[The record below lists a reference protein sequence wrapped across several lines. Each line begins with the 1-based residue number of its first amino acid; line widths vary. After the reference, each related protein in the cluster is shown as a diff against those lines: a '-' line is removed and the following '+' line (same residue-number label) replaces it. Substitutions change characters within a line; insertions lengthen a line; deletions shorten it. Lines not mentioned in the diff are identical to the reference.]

1 MHRFYY
7 DVKNA
12 VSIYNELV
20 DNDTLNIIDTTVMP
34 CEVRIIIKSTLD
46 PSTLN
51 DGKGEHIKP
60 EMEYLDVIFI
70 EVTPV
75 EHTNDDIRTLRANTI
90 SQTFKSF
97 KQIHKYYVRDLLRCT
112 NLEHRM
118 HNQILRPQHE
128 V

>member
-1 MHRFYY
+1 M
-7 DVKNA
+7 
-12 VSIYNELV
+12 
-20 DNDTLNIIDTTVMP
+20 MP

-75 EHTNDDIRTLRANTI
+75 EHTNDDIRT
-90 SQTFKSF
+90 
-97 KQIHKYYVRDLLRCT
+97 
-112 NLEHRM
+112 
-118 HNQILRPQHE
+118 
-128 V
+128 